1 MEDDNKGSPLVSSNV
16 SRYWYTDIIY
26 LKFATETQARIS
38 KLRLKINA
46 SRSVDTIISHARF
59 KIKVISLDSFENS
72 KTLVFVIT
80 PLDYAPLRVNGN
92 FILVPRRREPAVA
105 AWRTPKR
112 SSSGP
117 REPLGD
123 PLFFFSPPNSSS
135 CLIRRR
141 TWSYFADPV
150 EPRQPWKAYRRLNCA
165 PALWVKTGNGCIKQF
180 YLEIPRRWLQRS
192 RQVIAKRRRT
202 GRKERRKK
210 GGSEVEGKKPG
221 MRRGEKGREGWGSRS
236 VNVGGGRS

>member
-1 MEDDNKGSPLVSSNV
+1 MEDDNKGSPLVSSNA

-165 PALWVKTGNGCIKQF
+165 PRYEL
-180 YLEIPRRWLQRS
+180 
-192 RQVIAKRRRT
+192 
-202 GRKERRKK
+202 
-210 GGSEVEGKKPG
+210 
-221 MRRGEKGREGWGSRS
+221 RRGTIA
-236 VNVGGGRS
+236 